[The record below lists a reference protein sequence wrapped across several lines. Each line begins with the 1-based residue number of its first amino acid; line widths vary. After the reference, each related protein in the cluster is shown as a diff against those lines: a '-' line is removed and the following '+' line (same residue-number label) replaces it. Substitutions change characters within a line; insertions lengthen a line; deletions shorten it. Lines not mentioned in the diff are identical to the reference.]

1 MSAISHGYADYR
13 TRAAP
18 RVRGSFICGSEPWL
32 VDEPLRRGELL
43 RYGATVPVRAPTSVS
58 DPSAPSPARR
68 KGGPARPGG
77 ESLRAKSASGTR
89 PARISSP
96 SCARTPPPADGP
108 RESSSMPGSLAPK
121 SPNRHSMICYALPAV
136 GRWTRWWFSGRSS
149 VPLRRGTMN
158 RLSSA
163 AAAST
168 FLYTSA
174 FIATNR
180 VELPPRRR
188 SSDTARTAASPAR
201 GRSPPQFIEHVL
213 QEHH

>member
-1 MSAISHGYADYR
+1 VRRSVGRQFPEEIDQLATHGRLAVSFGKRYMSAISHGYADYR

-136 GRWTRWWFSGRSS
+136 GRWTRWWAG
-149 VPLRRGTMN
+149 GWTD
-158 RLSSA
+158 
-163 AAAST
+163 
-168 FLYTSA
+168 
-174 FIATNR
+174 
-180 VELPPRRR
+180 
-188 SSDTARTAASPAR
+188 SDETCDT
-201 GRSPPQFIEHVL
+201 
-213 QEHH
+213 